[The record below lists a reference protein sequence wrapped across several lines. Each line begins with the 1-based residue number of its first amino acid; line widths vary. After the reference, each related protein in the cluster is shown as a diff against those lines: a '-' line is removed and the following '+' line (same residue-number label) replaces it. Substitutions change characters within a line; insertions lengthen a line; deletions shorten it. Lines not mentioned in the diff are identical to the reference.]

1 MSLACIDCILAVQ
14 SATAVAKNFS
24 LELVD
29 GVLWCTLIDIRTNV
43 ETRFKAEEHFV
54 HIFAAAINNF
64 AGEDYA
70 CLSNRGNKEY
80 VPVIVTGRYFSFAS
94 AIQIF
99 NVRSSYGVH
108 CARLAASL
116 ALRRVISCRAICGS
130 TVLSQAVCFLRV

>member
-1 MSLACIDCILAVQ
+1 MSLAFIDCILAVQ
-14 SATAVAKNFS
+14 LATTVAKNFS
-24 LELVD
+24 TELVD

-43 ETRFKAEEHFV
+43 AIRFNAKEHFLHV
-54 HIFAAAINNF
+54 FGAAFNNF

-116 ALRRVISCRAICGS
+116 A
-130 TVLSQAVCFLRV
+130 